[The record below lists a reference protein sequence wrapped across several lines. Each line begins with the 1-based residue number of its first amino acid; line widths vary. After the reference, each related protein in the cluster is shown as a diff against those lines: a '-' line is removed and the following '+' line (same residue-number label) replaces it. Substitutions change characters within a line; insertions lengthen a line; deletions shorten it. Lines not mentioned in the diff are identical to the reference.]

1 MKIAN
6 RPLRLFLSL
15 YALFVRL
22 FVCLFC
28 LSYSH
33 RYNKEPT
40 APPDSEDTPGEI
52 TPPKRSRLLT
62 GAGTETDT
70 DTDSLK
76 PSQTDDKPRR
86 SNRNKMRRSL
96 SVGM

>member
-1 MKIAN
+1 MKITD
-6 RPLRLFLSL
+6 RPLRLFLTL
-15 YALFVRL
+15 YAL

-28 LSYSH
+28 LSYSR

-40 APPDSEDTPGEI
+40 APPDSEDTQGEI
-52 TPPKRSRLLT
+52 TPPKRRRLLT

-76 PSQTDDKPRR
+76 PPQTDVKPRR